1 MKIIVPMAGSGAR
14 FVAQGYADPKPL
26 IRMTCD
32 SRRIIEHVLDM
43 FTDPS
48 DEFIFICNEAHLKN
62 TDMGKIL
69 YDLKPGCIVC
79 AIEPHK
85 LGPVYTLLPALD
97 LLDGDEEVIVSY
109 CDGTIHWDREDFT
122 LKTAWMDA
130 CIFTHTGFH
139 PHTLSSTK
147 MAFVKPN
154 EFGKVLEVKE
164 KASYTDNPQSEHA
177 SSGVYYFRRAHYLKK
192 YAREQL
198 AEKITHNGEYYV
210 TLLYN
215 LLIRDGLDVGYF
227 DTEFFACLGTP
238 EEVRNFEAWATI
250 TRNPH
255 LRTTDDILN
264 CYEYWKKY
272 WHGNPSNLPQGTG

>member
-1 MKIIVPMAGSGAR
+1 MKIIVPMAGTGAR

-26 IRMTCD
+26 IRMSSD
-32 SRRIIEHVLDM
+32 NRRVIEHVLDM
-43 FTDPS
+43 FQQPE
-48 DEFIFICNEAHLKN
+48 DEFIFICNDRHLKE

-69 YDLKPGCIVC
+69 FELKPGCTVVP
-79 AIEPHK
+79 IEQHK

-97 LLDGDEEVIVSY
+97 LLDPDEEVIVSY
-109 CDGTIHWDREDFT
+109 CDGTLKWDREDFT

-154 EFGKVLEVKE
+154 DFGKILEVKE
-164 KASYTDNPQSEHA
+164 KASYTDEPQKEHA
-177 SSGVYYFRRAHYLKK
+177 SSGVYYFRRAGYLQK
-192 YAREQL
+192 YARQQI
-198 AEKITHNGEYYV
+198 AENITHNGEYYV

-215 LLIRDGLDVGYF
+215 LLIKDGLDVGYY

-238 EEVRNFEAWATI
+238 EEVRNFEGWSTI
-250 TRNPH
+250 CRNPH
-255 LRTTDDILN
+255 LKTAEDIIN
-264 CYEYWKKY
+264 CYNYWKRY
-272 WHGNPSNLPQGTG
+272 WNGNITANTGQA